1 MSERERVE
9 QRRRATSGLSGVLAA
24 TTGTAEHPTGLAVA
38 TTTATGVLTSL
49 RLHPAALARGPE
61 AVGRI
66 VEETARRAAEF
77 AVQRAYN
84 TIAKTLGDGVTLA
97 VENVVGATPARA
109 AGWDTVRT
117 VLPDGSPFTPPPP
130 VEPPVAADPVPPPAP
145 ARRPEPVRR
154 RPAPPPDDDEDAFFA
169 DPFRSQKYR

>member
-1 MSERERVE
+1 MSEQERVE
-9 QRRRATSGLSGVLAA
+9 QRRRATAGLSEALAA
-24 TTGTAEHPTGLAVA
+24 TTGTAEHQTGLAVA
-38 TTTATGVLTSL
+38 TTTATGVLTAL

-66 VEETARRAAEF
+66 VEETARRATEF

-97 VENVVGATPARA
+97 VENLVGSTPARA

-130 VEPPVAADPVPPPAP
+130 AEPPAEVAPPPQPAP
-145 ARRPEPVRR
+145 QQRPEPVRR

-169 DPFRSQKYR
+169 DPFRAQKYR